1 MTHKFRFDFPVLPLV
16 LAALICMSIGCSK
29 KPTDAQLATTVQ
41 KQIGSDPALAAQPIS
56 VAVNDGTVTLT
67 GTVSDTNARNLA
79 SKDAS
84 MVEGVRTVVND
95 LTTSGA
101 PNANEAPASG
111 QPEQGAA
118 AVPAPIAPTPAA
130 PAPTQEAAVPT
141 PAPAQPQ
148 SAVIP
153 VGARIRV
160 RLAQTCLL

>member
-1 MTHKFRFDFPVLPLV
+1 MTNKFRFDFPVLPLV

-118 AVPAPIAPTPAA
+118 AAPAPSAPAA
-130 PAPTQEAAVPT
+130 SAPTQEAAAPA
-141 PAPAQPQ
+141 PAPAQSQ
-148 SAVIP
+148 SIVIP
-153 VGARIRV
+153 AGARIRV
-160 RLAQTCLL
+160 RLAQTLSTKS